1 MNVSC
6 FRAGGVH
13 SVQTS
18 VDRIPCTRSRVGP
31 GVRDQFPGQLVVS
44 LSPTHPAPTP
54 RWALVVRNMGDDA
67 IRSVSLMSKG
77 SCPATVR
84 TSELP
89 AKAKAQERN
98 KVKKSP
104 PGGCATHRSS
114 FPHLWLH
121 ANDDPDRV
129 RPYRV
134 GVKGEPRSGPALNA
148 PFAT

>member
-18 VDRIPCTRSRVGP
+18 VDRIPCTRSHVGP

-89 AKAKAQERN
+89 EGQRLRDGTRYR
-98 KVKKSP
+98 SRFQM
-104 PGGCATHRSS
+104 GCDLNGSF
-114 FPHLWLH
+114 FPHSCLNTTQIGSVPI
-121 ANDDPDRV
+121 AKR
-129 RPYRV
+129 
-134 GVKGEPRSGPALNA
+134 GEEDPRSGPALNA